1 MAECRKYRD
10 MISPYADGELSGNA
24 KEELERHLEMCAS
37 CRSLLLIYQNI
48 NASAAGS
55 LVEPPDS
62 FTESVMSKIKAL
74 SENSDAGRHA
84 EDKHKRSTRSVIISI
99 VAAAACLALAF
110 IVSPGLFG
118 LMGTRNSASTV
129 PMASAAPDSAA
140 VYDAALQEA
149 PAEFSSLDAV
159 MKAESGEDTGGEAG
173 DAQPATAGAGNATQ
187 APLTSESSAM
197 PSTAPG
203 AAPQMA
209 VTWRNTSD
217 ELSTY
222 YAIFTIEGRLPDGMD
237 ENSRTDNSDGTFN
250 IEISV
255 ETANRLLKD
264 GFSYEMGAQEST
276 IALIKYTPGP

>member
-10 MISPYADGELSGNA
+10 MISPYADDELSGNA
-24 KEELERHLEMCAS
+24 KDELERHLEMCAS

-48 NASAAGS
+48 NVSAAGS

-140 VYDAALQEA
+140 
-149 PAEFSSLDAV
+149 AEFSSLDAV

-173 DAQPATAGAGNATQ
+173 DVQPATAGAGNATQ

-203 AAPQMA
+203 AAPQIA

-217 ELSTY
+217 ELRTY